1 MTNRAWLPTVAAAG
15 VICATAFTAAC
26 GSSNPKPQL
35 PAPPPPVAAAPAQA
49 PAPQPPPSDPITVL
63 IEASQQRFLAG
74 ERELR
79 LGHLEK
85 AREEFDRA
93 VEMLL
98 ESPYG
103 ARTDARLREHFDR
116 LVDRINAYEVTAL
129 AQGDGFAEKRS
140 EPASID
146 ELLRI
151 ATFPKPAANAAT
163 EKTVRAD
170 LAATAHDVPIPDDNE
185 RILSYVELFQGR
197 LRDYIHESLTRG
209 TKYLPMIQAVFKA
222 EGLPLDL
229 AYIPVIESGFKT
241 NALSKASARGPWQ
254 FMRATATEQG
264 LKTDWYVDE
273 RSDPEKAT
281 VAAARYLKTLHEMF
295 GGDWHLVLAAYNGG
309 LGRLQRAMKRSG
321 EEDFWELSSSSR
333 YLPRETRE
341 YVPLILAAII
351 VAKNPSQ
358 YGFDITAEDPV
369 AYEKVT
375 VPKAIDLRRVAEWT
389 GRSIDEIQ
397 ALNPEL
403 RRWTTPVKSEYVLK
417 VPEGTASLFKA
428 RLASASPN
436 ELVALTW
443 YQVRK
448 GETIATISRK
458 LKVSRVDLAEAN
470 HLSTKSRLAAG
481 QSLVVPRAPAT
492 LLATNSRPAAPT
504 AVASRAISGPAPV
517 PDVDAPARTAAPRQV
532 ARAVDSSPKTVTYKV
547 KRGDTLFEIAQL
559 FDTTVAKI
567 KTSEQ
572 AADQPDQARHAPEDR
587 IGQLAL
593 LSRNRTEQEDRRSG
607 DQEGMALGLL
617 TSCSPAI
624 APSIAVSWQRTDS
637 DVSRIAAYVQHH
649 SVKVSRKF
657 GRHFALHP
665 ATSGS
670 ACWPVSEPR
679 PSLGSRPAWC
689 RSKSMSRSACRRFRW
704 SACRTRACARAATA
718 CAARFATRA
727 SSFRRI
733 A

>member
-35 PAPPPPVAAAPAQA
+35 PAPPPPVAAAPAPA
-49 PAPQPPPSDPITVL
+49 PVPQPPPSDPITVL

-74 ERELR
+74 EHELK

-151 ATFPKPAANAAT
+151 ATFTKPSANAAT

-321 EEDFWELSSSSR
+321 EEDFWELSSNSR

-358 YGFDITAEDPV
+358 YGFDITAEDPI

-504 AVASRAISGPAPV
+504 AVASRGISGPAPV
-517 PDVDAPARTAAPRQV
+517 PDVDAPARNAAPRQV

-567 KTSEQ
+567 KT
-572 AADQPDQARHAPEDR
+572 
-587 IGQLAL
+587 LNKL
-593 LSRNRTEQEDRRSG
+593 RTNQIKPGTRLKIASG
-607 DQEGMALGLL
+607 N
-617 TSCSPAI
+617 
-624 APSIAVSWQRTDS
+624 
-637 DVSRIAAYVQHH
+637 
-649 SVKVSRKF
+649 
-657 GRHFALHP
+657 
-665 ATSGS
+665 
-670 ACWPVSEPR
+670 
-679 PSLGSRPAWC
+679 
-689 RSKSMSRSACRRFRW
+689 
-704 SACRTRACARAATA
+704 
-718 CAARFATRA
+718 
-727 SSFRRI
+727 
-733 A
+733 